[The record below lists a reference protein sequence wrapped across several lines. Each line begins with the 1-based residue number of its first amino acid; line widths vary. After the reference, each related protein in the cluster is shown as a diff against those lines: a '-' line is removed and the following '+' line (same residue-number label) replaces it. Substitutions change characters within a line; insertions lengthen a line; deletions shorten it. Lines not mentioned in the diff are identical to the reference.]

1 MKNTKT
7 IFFIEDERPLVESFS
22 AFLRDKGYLI
32 ESASNGREA
41 MERLPIVK
49 PDLILLD
56 IVMPEMNG
64 IDFLKEVQKSGSDFA
79 DTPVLVLTNLQGD
92 EGNFQKLGLKCAGYF
107 VKANT
112 PLHELA
118 NKIEAILKNS

>member
-1 MKNTKT
+1 MKNTNT

-56 IVMPEMNG
+56 IIMPDMDG
-64 IDFLKEVQKSGSDFA
+64 ISFLKQIRKPDSPNLH
-79 DTPVLVLTNLQGD
+79 TKVLIFTNLVGEKQWI
-92 EGNFQKLGLKCAGYF
+92 NQMGLEITDYI
-107 VKANT
+107 VKANSS
-112 PLHELA
+112 LA
-118 NKIEAILKNS
+118 DLVARLKKILGV